1 MDQHTTFSS
10 LATLR
15 NICADIEQQ
24 IKEKHSKMTELRNDF
39 LTLQRQYKD
48 LQSVIGNLEAYDKE
62 NIK

>member
-15 NICADIEQQ
+15 NICADIERQ
-24 IKEKHSKMTELRNDF
+24 IKEKHAKMTELRNDF

-48 LQSVIGNLEAYDKE
+48 LQSVIANLEEYDKE

>member
-1 MDQHTTFSS
+1 MDKHTTFSL

-15 NICADIEQQ
+15 NICADIERQ

-48 LQSVIGNLEAYDKE
+48 LQSVIANLEEHHQEK
-62 NIK
+62 

>member
-1 MDQHTTFSS
+1 MDKHTTFSS

-24 IKEKHSKMTELRNDF
+24 IKEKHRKMTELRYDF

-48 LQSVIGNLEAYDKE
+48 LQSVIANLENYGKE